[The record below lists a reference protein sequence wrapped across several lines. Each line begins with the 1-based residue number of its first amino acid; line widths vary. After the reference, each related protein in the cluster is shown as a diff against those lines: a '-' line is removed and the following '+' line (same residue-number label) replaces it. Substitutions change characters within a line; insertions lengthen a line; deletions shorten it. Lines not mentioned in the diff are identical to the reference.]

1 MLRQKN
7 PLMLISSQSVNT
19 IKTMISLRIMIAIK
33 PNQWHKL
40 KEGADQVFR
49 KTCKICKTKTVN
61 SHSFLIQ
68 FGNANGA

>member
-49 KTCKICKTKTVN
+49 KTFRKICKTKTVN
-61 SHSFLIQ
+61 SHSF
-68 FGNANGA
+68 